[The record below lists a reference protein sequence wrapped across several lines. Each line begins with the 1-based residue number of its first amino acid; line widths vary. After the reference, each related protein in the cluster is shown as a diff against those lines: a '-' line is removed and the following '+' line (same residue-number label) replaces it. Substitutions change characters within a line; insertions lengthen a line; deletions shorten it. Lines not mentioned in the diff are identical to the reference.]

1 MVDNFGANP
10 APIFGGLE
18 VLHIFL
24 WSGANIL
31 CSEVE
36 HMEVFGQKKMEWRDK
51 MVEGRAAKQA
61 LSFIGS
67 NDEVLIA

>member
-31 CSEVE
+31 CILKCLD
-36 HMEVFGQKKMEWRDK
+36 KKRWSGEAKWWRGELPN
-51 MVEGRAAKQA
+51 MP
-61 LSFIGS
+61 L
-67 NDEVLIA
+67 VL